1 MIALTGGTGMI
12 GSMIAWHLNTIL
24 NENNF
29 VIFDDMTS
37 QDQEKNIA
45 KRKFIDF
52 IDKNDLPKFFRNN
65 KNITAVIHMGAISA
79 TTESNFNKL
88 LISNIRYSQM
98 LWSWCSANRVPFIYA
113 SSAATYGNGKNGYDD
128 DESSLSKLIP
138 LNAYGYS
145 KHFFDQWACS
155 QVNSN
160 KPSPPQWCGLKFFN
174 VYGPNEYHKNRMASV
189 VFHAFQQFQKEKEIR
204 LFKSGNPDYKDGM
217 QLRDFIYVKDAVE
230 YVMFFLKNNHISGLF
245 NSGTGAAQS
254 FNDLAEAVI
263 KNTGGDKSN
272 IKYIDMPNDLKGK
285 YQYYTEAN
293 LDKIL
298 STGLNLKFKNL
309 EEGVNDYMKNYLL
322 TTDRYA

>member
-1 MIALTGGTGMI
+1 MIILTGGTGMI

-24 NENNF
+24 NEDKF
-29 VIFDDMTS
+29 VIFDDLAN
-37 QDQEKNIA
+37 QDQEKNIG
-45 KRKFIDF
+45 KRKFIDL
-52 IDKNDLPKFFRNN
+52 IDKNNLPKFLRNN
-65 KNITAVIHMGAISA
+65 KEITAVIHMGAISA

-98 LWSWCSANRVPFIYA
+98 LWSWCSTNKVPFIYA
-113 SSAATYGNGKNGYDD
+113 SSAATYGGGENGYDD
-128 DESSLSKLIP
+128 DESSLSKLNP

-145 KHFFDQWACS
+145 KHFFDQWVCA
-155 QVNSN
+155 QLNSN
-160 KPSPPQWCGLKFFN
+160 QPSPPQWCGLKFFN

-189 VFHAFQQFQKEKEIR
+189 VFHAFHQFQKEKEIK
-204 LFKSGNPDYKDGM
+204 LFKSENQDYKDGM

-230 YVMFFLKNNHISGLF
+230 YVMFFLKNNDISGLF
-245 NSGTGAAQS
+245 NSGTGTAQS
-254 FNDLAEAVI
+254 FNDLAKAVI
-263 KNTGGDKSN
+263 KNTGGDESN

-298 STGLNLKFKNL
+298 STGFNLKFKNL